1 MEIQRVYSPLTQI
14 GLQSRYH
21 FLNFNY
27 YSNNEQV
34 MKRILLFL
42 LVIGNVHLVCAQN
55 KTDKANALIKEA
67 LPHNEHALSVLVAK
81 GDNILF
87 EQVVGFSNVEKK
99 TMADRATIF
108 RIGSVT
114 KQFTAVAILKLEE
127 MGKLKVTDPLSKYIK
142 DFPKGDEVTIHHLLT
157 HTSGIKSYT
166 DKPDFLETVEK
177 PVATEELVDEIKTLG
192 YDFEPGEKWKYSN
205 SGYYLLGYII
215 EQVSGKSY
223 AKYLNEYLF
232 RPANM
237 DHSGIYDNDKKYNN
251 EALGY
256 MVEDEKVKSATNWD
270 MTWAGGAGN
279 IYSTARDLY
288 RWNKHIFEG
297 NILSKE
303 SLTKAHSPVKL
314 NDGSDYPYGYG
325 WAIDDYRGLTSIGH
339 SGGLHGFLSYLVY
352 YPSIDATVVVLSNAS
367 PPLYVV
373 PAKFGQE
380 LTKIFFKEYLTE
392 NEEVAVNTDMYKLY
406 AGQYEYPGGAI
417 MTITVE
423 DNKLFAK
430 LGGQPQFEIYPKGDH
445 QFFWKV
451 VDAEITFHLD
461 EAGKV
466 DYATHKQNGFSSKV
480 PKIEEKKTV
489 EMDSKAFQR
498 FAGEYNL
505 NGAAAKVWE
514 EEGKYYTQIQ
524 GQPKFQIFPSAENK
538 FFMKEMNV
546 EIQFNGSGDK
556 AESMTI
562 FQAGREFTAPRK

>member
-1 MEIQRVYSPLTQI
+1 
-14 GLQSRYH
+14 
-21 FLNFNY
+21 
-27 YSNNEQV
+27 
-34 MKRILLFL
+34 MKRILFFILTICS
-42 LVIGNVHLVCAQN
+42 VQVAVAQSPSE
-55 KTDKANALIKEA
+55 KANQLIKEA

-81 GDNILF
+81 GDDLLF
-87 EQVVGFSNVEKK
+87 EQVVGYADVASER
-99 TMADRATIF
+99 MADKETTF

-114 KQFTAVAILKLEE
+114 KQFTASAILKLEE

-166 DKPDFLETVEK
+166 DKPDFIDSVEK
-177 PVATEELVDEIKTLG
+177 PVATEELVDEIKMLG

-215 EQVSGKSY
+215 EQVSGKPY
-223 AKYLNEYLF
+223 AKFLNKNLF
-232 RPANM
+232 KPAEM
-237 DHSGIYDNDKKYNN
+237 EHSGVYNNEEEYKN

-256 MVEDEKVKSATNWD
+256 MSANDSIKLATDWD

-279 IYSTARDLY
+279 IFSTSRDLLS
-288 RWNKHIFEG
+288 WNQHVFHG
-297 NILSKE
+297 DILSQG
-303 SLTKAHSPVKL
+303 SLDKAHSPVKL
-314 NDGSDYPYGYG
+314 NDGSNYPYGYG
-325 WAIDDYRGLTSIGH
+325 WSVSDYRGLPSIGH

-352 YPSIDATVVVLSNAS
+352 YPTIDATVVVLSNAS
-367 PPLYVV
+367 PPLHVV

-380 LTKIFFKEYLTE
+380 LTQIFFEEYLTE

-430 LGGQPQFEIYPKGDH
+430 LGGQSKYEIYPKGDH

-451 VDAEITFHLD
+451 VDAEITFHVNDNGL
-461 EAGKV
+461 V
-466 DYATHKQNGFSSKV
+466 DYATHKQSGFSNQV
-480 PKIEEKKTV
+480 PKIRAKEVV
-489 EMDSKAFQR
+489 EIDARTFKR

-505 NGAAAKVWE
+505 NGAPAKVWE
-514 EEGKYYTQIQ
+514 DDGKYYTQIQ
-524 GQPKFQIFPSAENK
+524 GQPKFQIYPMAENK

-546 EIQFNGSGDK
+546 EIQFNGSGDR

-562 FQAGREFTAPRK
+562 FQAGREFTALRKE